1 MNNVERLIE
10 IECEIAFLSDQNET
24 LLRFLKETKSPMEK
38 TNLTGR
44 IEMNQNEFFKMF
56 DELAKTKLRSD
67 WLPGLIDYL
76 PKDDTGA
83 AEPKL

>member
-10 IECEIAFLSDQNET
+10 IEREIAFLSDQNEK
-24 LLRFLKETKSPMEK
+24 LLRFLKETNSPIEK

-44 IEMNQNEFFKMF
+44 IEMNQDEIFKMF
-56 DELAKTKLRSD
+56 DELAKKLRSD

-76 PKDDTGA
+76 PKDDIDMM
-83 AEPKL
+83 EPKL